1 MGGFLNY
8 LAQFARDPKLNP
20 AKANERETGTVPDQ
34 SLGALL
40 PGAQMPAGGGLN
52 VETPEAVGY
61 RQQNSLIHQLLGQML
76 NVRHP
81 DSWEMRKKKEDEKLF
96 GPVMGEGVGP
106 ANGLNLAMAA
116 GKLSKLPKTTKI
128 IQRASDAFTKV
139 TDANREQILS
149 AALQAAEEFGGLNRE
164 LLQRRLGLYAQDAD
178 GIIDNLIKSQRLGPP
193 SPGLGGLAPM
203 NVGEEAYQGLAEKIL
218 DTLTR
223 LRSGKIGRLRQEA
236 PEMIEQ
242 AKLSP
247 VERANTVQ
255 MPVRED
261 TAMSINKTTGRTQLL
276 GPGAKKLS
284 EMSTFERQT
293 LVLNKM
299 INGLPLTAEDR
310 AILASVKAKP

>member
-76 NVRHP
+76 NRDHP
-81 DSWEMRKKKEDEKLF
+81 ENIQRMLRQVDQSPVMAGDPG
-96 GPVMGEGVGP
+96 GPVSKAVG
-106 ANGLNLAMAA
+106 LA
-116 GKLSKLPKTTKI
+116 KSLPKTTKI
-128 IQRASDAFTKV
+128 TQRASDAFTKV

-178 GIIDNLIKSQRLGPP
+178 ILLDKLLKDEKVMVTK
-193 SPGLGGLAPM
+193 GLGDFLPHTAS
-203 NVGEEAYQGLAEKIL
+203 AQKDLQATAEKVL
-218 DTLTR
+218 NTMTQ
-223 LRSGKIGRLRQEA
+223 LRSGKIGRLRQETPA
-236 PEMIEQ
+236 MIEH
-242 AKLSP
+242 AELSP
-247 VERANTVQ
+247 VDRPNAVQ
-255 MPVRED
+255 LPIRKD
-261 TAMSINKTTGRTQLL
+261 TALSINKETGRTQML

-310 AILASVKAKP
+310 AILASVKGKP

>member
-76 NVRHP
+76 NRDHP
-81 DSWEMRKKKEDEKLF
+81 ENIQRMMRQVDQSPVMAGDPG
-96 GPVMGEGVGP
+96 GPVSKAVGVV
-106 ANGLNLAMAA
+106 
-116 GKLSKLPKTTKI
+116 KSLPKTTKI
-128 IQRASDAFTKV
+128 TQRASDAFTRV

-164 LLQRRLGLYAQDAD
+164 LLQRRLGLYAHDAD

-223 LRSGKIGRLRQEA
+223 LRSGKIGRLPQEPPA
-236 PEMIEQ
+236 INRGVDFQTLDRGATLQTPV
-242 AKLSP
+242 AKDLGL
-247 VERANTVQ
+247 T
-255 MPVRED
+255 M
-261 TAMSINKTTGRTQLL
+261 NKETGRTQLL
-276 GPGAKKLS
+276 GPAAQKISELDDPKRLS
-284 EMSTFERQT
+284 LILQKELSG
-293 LVLNKM
+293 
-299 INGLPLTAEDR
+299 IPLTREDQ
-310 AILASVKAKP
+310 IFLAARKAKP